1 MDISAAKRPLIIVGD
16 SAFAE
21 VAFEYFSHDSSYQ
34 PVAFAVEQAFLKRDT
49 LLDLPVVAL
58 EKLPELYD
66 PAGHDVFVAITY
78 GQLNRLRRR
87 LLDKVKA
94 MGYRPASYV
103 SSRAF
108 VWRNVRLGEHCFIM
122 ENNVVQPFVTVGDNV
137 IMWSGNHVG
146 HHSMIADNVFLS
158 SHVVISGYCRIGA
171 NSFLG
176 VNATLAN
183 NVAMAEDNWC
193 GPGVTLMADTA
204 PGALYPAA
212 GGEPSKVS
220 ALRFFKVRATT

>member
-1 MDISAAKRPLIIVGD
+1 MDISAGKRPLIIVGD

-34 PVAFAVEQAFLKRDT
+34 PVAFAVEQAFLNRDT

-58 EKLPELYD
+58 EKLAEIYD

-94 MGYRPASYV
+94 MGYRPASYI

-137 IMWSGNHVG
+137 VMWSGNHVG
-146 HHSMIADNVFLS
+146 HHSTIADNVFLS

-183 NVAMAEDNWC
+183 NVAVAEDNWC